1 LGQPDPKKNSKP
13 HQLEILIHV
22 LNYYQQPQSSFQ
34 VMQKVYTS
42 SEPTAGYLLKLQ
54 KLGFL
59 EVAGAGTKYV
69 TSAKGSALLEEWQK
83 ISAL

>member
-1 LGQPDPKKNSKP
+1 LGQPDPKTNSKWQ
-13 HQLEILIHV
+13 QLEILIHV
-22 LNYYQQPQSSFQ
+22 LDHYRQPQSSFQ
-34 VMQKVYTS
+34 IMQNVAS
-42 SEPTAGYLLKLQ
+42 SGPTASYLLKLQ

-59 EVAGAGTKYV
+59 EVSGAGKKYV